1 MRIICSTNQ
10 SLQQRVEAGTFSLAL
25 FNELKKCSICLP
37 SLEELP
43 DRELN
48 DLAQGYTDQAIKTND
63 FKNLLEL
70 TDKERIKIMGN
81 RPVSLQELKTRVQQL
96 LVNKSK
102 KNNIE
107 QEIQFNPAYEI
118 SDPELIQAS
127 QLGKYA
133 LRDHK
138 IMVTLWNK
146 FKNQN
151 KIAAFLG
158 VNRSSVNRRCK
169 EYNLDM

>member
-1 MRIICSTNQ
+1 MFYESI
-10 SLQQRVEAGTFSLAL
+10 LQQRVEEGTFSLAL

-81 RPVSLQELKTRVQQL
+81 RPVSLQELKTSGATTYL
-96 LVNKSK
+96 LHKSK

-107 QEIQFNPAYEI
+107 QEIHFNPAYEI
-118 SDPELIQAS
+118 I
-127 QLGKYA
+127 
-133 LRDHK
+133 
-138 IMVTLWNK
+138 
-146 FKNQN
+146 
-151 KIAAFLG
+151 
-158 VNRSSVNRRCK
+158 
-169 EYNLDM
+169 